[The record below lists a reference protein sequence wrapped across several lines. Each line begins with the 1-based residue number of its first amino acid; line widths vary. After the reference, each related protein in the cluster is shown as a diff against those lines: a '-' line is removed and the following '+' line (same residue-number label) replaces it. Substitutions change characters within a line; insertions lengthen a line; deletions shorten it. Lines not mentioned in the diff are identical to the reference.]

1 MTIELYVLSEDPELE
16 REGYGRVR
24 IGVSAAD
31 DQDREHERLMTTD
44 GRPLTLV
51 FRALF
56 KEDDAATEWEQRLTD
71 QLRESGIKVGNEFFF
86 VNDSMV
92 ESLCDAAVDAE
103 QHEWLVPP
111 VGREFVD
118 TAMELSR
125 ARRRVDET
133 FEAWAGSVRTANAE
147 IKVNSYQQY
156 VARDEHRIRDLEAS
170 YVTPRFYND
179 GATKN
184 SQLDYAI
191 SRLKKQTSKWRGE
204 IVRLGREI
212 EESEFAF
219 AEWQSAIARVNELE
233 GALEALSDADRRAAG
248 GDG

>member
-24 IGVSAAD
+24 IGVSTGGDYA
-31 DQDREHERLMTTD
+31 REQERLTTAD
-44 GRPLTLV
+44 GRPLKLV
-51 FRALF
+51 FRAIF
-56 KEDDAATEWEQRLTD
+56 KENEDATEWEGRLQH

-92 ESLCDAAVDAE
+92 ESLCDAAVHAD

-125 ARRRVDET
+125 ARRRVDEA
-133 FEAWAGSVRTANAE
+133 FEVWAGSVRTANAE
-147 IKVNSYQQY
+147 IKVNSYIQY
-156 VARDEHRIRDLEAS
+156 IARDENRIRELEAG
-170 YVTPRFYND
+170 YVTPRFFNG
-179 GATKN
+179 GAVKN
-184 SQLDYAI
+184 SQLDYAV
-191 SRLKKQTSKWRGE
+191 SRLKEQTSKWRGE
-204 IVRLGREI
+204 IVRLRREI

-219 AEWQSAIARVNELE
+219 AEWQSTITRVNELE
-233 GALEALSDADRRAAG
+233 AALEAMSDADRQG
-248 GDG
+248 K